1 MKYLAFL
8 VSWMLFLLGDFVIGV
23 LVRLYPPIF
32 YPIYCK
38 LMWWSCIISDK
49 YNLNIWKD
57 VE

>member
-8 VSWMLFLLGDFVIGV
+8 VSWVLLLLGHFVGRA
-23 LVRLYPPIF
+23 LMGTLPLIF

-38 LMWWSCIISDK
+38 LMWWSCITSDK
-49 YNLNIWKD
+49 YKLNIWED